1 MSGLTSSIAILV
13 LLLLFCI
20 AYIVNP
26 IKSPSNYIGYRTKL
40 SRSSN
45 ANWQLSQ
52 KLFYCLS
59 ISCQLILV
67 IANAFIDISVST
79 NSLILLGYMFII
91 FVMIQSILYNR
102 SKIR

>member
-13 LLLLFCI
+13 LLLLLCI

-26 IKSPSNYIGYRTKL
+26 IKAPSNYIGYRTKL

-45 ANWQLSQ
+45 GNWQLSQ

-59 ISCQLILV
+59 ISCQSILV

-79 NSLILLGYMFII
+79 NSFILLGYMFII

-102 SKIR
+102 SKTR